1 MAITGRVSHDQYSRN
16 ERKTFDATVPKQVA
30 VKSHYPCFARTAT
43 SLLVPFIRVIQ
54 LENDWLTHLPNRSTD
69 GVSCARWVHFPS

>member
-1 MAITGRVSHDQYSRN
+1 MAITGRVSHDRYSRN
-16 ERKTFDATVPKQVA
+16 ERETFDAIVSNQVA

-54 LENDWLTHLPNRSTD
+54 LENDWLTHLLNRSTD
-69 GVSCARWVHFPS
+69 GVRYARRVHIPS